1 MAEKQIKGQE
11 IIEKDHLADAR
22 KSAESLLTVY
32 RDLDEQIKKTA
43 ESSKKMVG
51 GADTSTVKGI
61 KQLNEEL
68 AKSKTLKESSI
79 KLEQDEAKVKQQ
91 LKQLTD
97 EEVKAK
103 LRLQEANKKQRD
115 MLKDVVALENKEIGT
130 LQKLQIENRKLTKER
145 ATLNLETEKGRKR
158 LQDINKTLDQNNL
171 KIRQNTD
178 ALGKQ
183 RLNIGNYQSALKG
196 VVSGVKNF
204 AVAMGMAN
212 ITMMAAGK
220 VVDIIKNAFNTFFND
235 TSSQTLLSK

>member
-1 MAEKQIKGQE
+1 MAEKQIKGVD
-11 IIEKDHLADAR
+11 IIEKDHMADAR
-22 KSAESLLTVY
+22 ASVEGLIVVYNKLGEEIKADAKLVQNLVKSL
-32 RDLDEQIKKTA
+32 DL
-43 ESSKKMVG
+43 SK
-51 GADTSTVKGI
+51 VKGI
-61 KQLNEEL
+61 KDLNESL
-68 AKSKTLKESSI
+68 SKSKTLKESSI

>member
-32 RDLDEQIKKTA
+32 KELDEQIKKTA

-103 LRLQEANKKQRD
+103 IRYQEANKKQRD
-115 MLKDVVALENKEIGT
+115 ILKDVVALENKEIGT
-130 LQKLQIENRKLTKER
+130 LQKLRDCIQ
-145 ATLNLETEKGRKR
+145 NLH
-158 LQDINKTLDQNNL
+158 
-171 KIRQNTD
+171 KIR
-178 ALGKQ
+178 
-183 RLNIGNYQSALKG
+183 
-196 VVSGVKNF
+196 
-204 AVAMGMAN
+204 
-212 ITMMAAGK
+212 
-220 VVDIIKNAFNTFFND
+220 
-235 TSSQTLLSK
+235 